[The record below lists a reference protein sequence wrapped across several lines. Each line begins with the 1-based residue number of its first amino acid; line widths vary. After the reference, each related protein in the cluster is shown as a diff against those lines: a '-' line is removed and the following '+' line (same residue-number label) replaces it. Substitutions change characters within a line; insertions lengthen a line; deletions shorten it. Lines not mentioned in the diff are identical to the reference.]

1 MLAYSCGDPLEDLE
15 NFFAKH
21 PSYTWLNG
29 SLLLSEEQ
37 GIKNYA
43 DYYGINANPTTFLV
57 DREGKVIFM
66 MVGSDDEQFNRELEK
81 AFAE

>member
-1 MLAYSCGDPLEDLE
+1 M
-15 NFFAKH
+15 F
-21 PSYTWLNG
+21 TWLNG

-37 GIKNYA
+37 GLKNYA
-43 DYYGINANPTTFLV
+43 EYYGINANPTTFLV